1 MNNNRKT
8 GCNKLGVLHQS
19 LKKAEYELLKTE
31 ADVKKVLAM
40 LKTKAMSEGHKTN
53 TAQETYA
60 ENQDELYQARLK
72 VGVAKGFL
80 SSCKVQ
86 LKALEIGFEEWRTK
100 MVNARE
106 GGMEHEVSTIDYY
119 NGKTYWNKSKD
130 KLKDVYEQRQ
140 F

>member
-1 MNNNRKT
+1 MDEQQQENWMQQIRSIAP
-8 GCNKLGVLHQS
+8 VIE
-19 LKKAEYELLKTE
+19 KAEYQLLKTE

-80 SSCKVQ
+80 SSCKVK

-106 GGMEHEVSTIDYY
+106 ERKRYGA
-119 NGKTYWNKSKD
+119 
-130 KLKDVYEQRQ
+130 
-140 F
+140 